1 MWQQHEMCTCF
12 ISISILKVQST
23 ITLLYDPTVTNSF
36 LLSVTK
42 EERSELKKLLTDK
55 LDAAGSKLNIAIELV
70 IILISAPKT
79 DFNNVYT
86 LCY

>member
-1 MWQQHEMCTCF
+1 MCTCF
-12 ISISILKVQST
+12 SSNSILKVQST

-42 EERSELKKLLTDK
+42 EERSELKKLLTDN

-70 IILISAPKT
+70 IILITAPKT

>member
-1 MWQQHEMCTCF
+1 MCTCF
-12 ISISILKVQST
+12 ISNSILKVQST

-70 IILISAPKT
+70 IILITAPKT
-79 DFNNVYT
+79 FNNVYT
-86 LCY
+86 LCS

>member
-1 MWQQHEMCTCF
+1 M
-12 ISISILKVQST
+12 
-23 ITLLYDPTVTNSF
+23 TNSF

-70 IILISAPKT
+70 IILITAPKT

>member
-1 MWQQHEMCTCF
+1 MCTCF
-12 ISISILKVQST
+12 ISNSILKVQST

-55 LDAAGSKLNIAIELV
+55 LDSAGSKLNIAIELV
-70 IILISAPKT
+70 IILITAPKT
-79 DFNNVYT
+79 DFTNVYT
-86 LCY
+86 L